1 MPSWLKQTAAAPC
14 IFHTPSYKTHFRFF
28 LSLFVWL
35 LPQVCFRNEIWL
47 WQFIT
52 AKLILWVEQRQA
64 RFRRT
69 ELKCVRTGTDTHMQ
83 TRTHTH
89 NKVPEC
95 SVYIIVFEMVMH
107 EPVNQ
112 LATDKRAGPCPG
124 NTHTHMHACNTKLPP
139 FCPDLISLNT
149 FSLFFVFF
157 TFYCLL
163 TFLFFSSVFSLF
175 FSVASLIVFGPC
187 IWMSR
192 LITKILFTIV

>member
-14 IFHTPSYKTHFRFF
+14 IFHTPSYKTHFHFF

-35 LPQVCFRNEIWL
+35 LPQVFFRNEIWL

-52 AKLILWVEQRQA
+52 AKLILWVEQWQA

-69 ELKCVRTGTDTHMQ
+69 ELKCVRTDTDTHMQ
-83 TRTHTH
+83 AHAHTH

-112 LATDKRAGPCPG
+112 LATDKRAGPCPEC
-124 NTHTHMHACNTKLPP
+124 THTHMHACTHAHPNTNSPP
-139 FCPDLISLNT
+139 SCPDLISSNT
-149 FSLFFVFF
+149 FCSLMLAVFF
-157 TFYCLL
+157 PFCRLL
-163 TFLFFSSVFSLF
+163 TFLIFSSPLCNLLSCF
-175 FSVASLIVFGPC
+175 FYSVATCKCLKC
-187 IWMSR
+187 R
-192 LITKILFTIV
+192 

>member
-14 IFHTPSYKTHFRFF
+14 IFHTPSYKTHFHFF

-35 LPQVCFRNEIWL
+35 LPQVFFRNEIWL

-52 AKLILWVEQRQA
+52 AKLILWVEQWQA

-69 ELKCVRTGTDTHMQ
+69 ELKCVRTDTNTHMQ
-83 TRTHTH
+83 AHAHTH

-112 LATDKRAGPCPG
+112 LATDKRAGPCPEC
-124 NTHTHMHACNTKLPP
+124 THTHMHLCTQAHQHKFNSFL
-139 FCPDLISLNT
+139 SWSNM
-149 FSLFFVFF
+149 
-157 TFYCLL
+157 FYH
-163 TFLFFSSVFSLF
+163 FLFSNVCSFLSFLSSSDFPHF
-175 FSVASLIVFGPC
+175 FISTL
-187 IWMSR
+187 
-192 LITKILFTIV
+192 